1 MGAKMIKKPNLG
13 PHFDIITNRKSFDQA
28 FTEIQRNPNANYNTT
43 GNETPFSAEATI
55 CRKGPHEGERV
66 ITFKTKTNKP
76 VETEKARAY
85 ECCWGHKTNC
95 NRTHIDCFTKAI

>member
-1 MGAKMIKKPNLG
+1 MGARMIKKQNLG
-13 PHFDIITNRKSFDQA
+13 PHFRIITNPKSFDQA
-28 FTEIQRNPNANYNTT
+28 FTEIQRNPNATYNTT
-43 GNETPFSAEATI
+43 GNETPFSAEATT
-55 CRKGPHEGERV
+55 CQKGPHKAERV
-66 ITFKTKTNKP
+66 IIFKTKTNKP